1 MHRAETQR
9 TRRERPC
16 APNGAYRTQTP
27 GRQAPESCLFFAPW
41 RLRVKLFPGPSGKP
55 ANPRPTTHVPFPT
68 STRLCHKAR
77 GCAGRRT
84 TPGPGH
90 ITFPTPKGVVPSFR
104 LGTTPREH
112 HGTYLSHRDA
122 KHPNP
127 ISSPR
132 LRVSARDFFRVPR
145 KGMYHAEPRRTQR
158 ERPYAPNGGYRA
170 QSPGCRPAKSFFF
183 FAPWRLRVRLFPGP
197 IFTRFITP

>member
-1 MHRAETQR
+1 MHRAEPRR
-9 TRRERPC
+9 TRRGRPY
-16 APNGAYRTQTP
+16 APNRAYRAQSP

-104 LGTTPREH
+104 LGSTPRER
-112 HGTYLSHRDA
+112 HGTYLRRR
-122 KHPNP
+122 NP
-127 ISSPR
+127 
-132 LRVSARDFFRVPR
+132 A
-145 KGMYHAEPRRTQR
+145 
-158 ERPYAPNGGYRA
+158 
-170 QSPGCRPAKSFFF
+170 
-183 FAPWRLRVRLFPGP
+183 LFVTVTSVVFVDSVGTTALP
-197 IFTRFITP
+197 IACQPLPTAGVASNR

>member
-1 MHRAETQR
+1 MCGSPHYPGSWPHRAPYPERGCAVVPAWLNTPR
-9 TRRERPC
+9 TSRHVFEP
-16 APNGAYRTQTP
+16 P
-27 GRQAPESCLFFAPW
+27 GRQAPESWLFFASW
-41 RLRVKLFPGPSGKP
+41 RLRVRLFPGPSGKP

-84 TPGPGH
+84 TPGPVH

-104 LGTTPREH
+104 LGTTPHER
-112 HGTYLSHRDA
+112 HGTYLSPRDA

-145 KGMYHAEPRRTQR
+145 KGMRLPRIDGQ
-158 ERPYAPNGGYRA
+158 
-170 QSPGCRPAKSFFF
+170 
-183 FAPWRLRVRLFPGP
+183 
-197 IFTRFITP
+197 

>member
-1 MHRAETQR
+1 MDLPIRRGGCLLDPQPPWVRESSRAAKRRGRNTQI
-9 TRRERPC
+9 P
-16 APNGAYRTQTP
+16 GAEGSVLPSQAVYKNDQGIYHPQPP
-27 GRQAPESCLFFAPW
+27 GRRAPESSPFSAPR
-41 RLRVKLFPGPSGKP
+41 RLSARLFPGPSGKP
-55 ANPRPTTHVPFPT
+55 ANSRPTTQVPFPT

-84 TPGPGH
+84 TPGPGR

-127 ISSPR
+127 VSSSR
-132 LRVSARDFFRVPR
+132 LGV
-145 KGMYHAEPRRTQR
+145 
-158 ERPYAPNGGYRA
+158 
-170 QSPGCRPAKSFFF
+170 
-183 FAPWRLRVRLFPGP
+183 FA
-197 IFTRFITP
+197 